1 MNARVLD
8 VLAAIGSFI
17 VLVVLLITLP
27 YVMNPGI
34 AYLLGLVGFIVVMSV
49 AGFKITDKIT

>member
-8 VLAAIGSFI
+8 ILSAIGSFL
-17 VLVVLLITLP
+17 VLVILLITLP
-27 YVMNPGI
+27 YMMNPGI
-34 AYLLGLVGFIVVMSV
+34 AYLLGLIGFIIVMSI

>member
-8 VLAAIGSFI
+8 ILSAIGSFL
-17 VLVVLLITLP
+17 VLVILLITLP
-27 YVMNPGI
+27 YMMNPGI
-34 AYLLGLVGFIVVMSV
+34 AYLLGLIGFITVMSI

>member
-8 VLAAIGSFI
+8 ILSAIGSFL
-17 VLVVLLITLP
+17 VLVILLITLP
-27 YVMNPGI
+27 YMMNPGI
-34 AYLLGLVGFIVVMSV
+34 AYLLGLIGFIIVMSV

>member
-8 VLAAIGSFI
+8 ILSAIGSFL
-17 VLVVLLITLP
+17 VLVILLITLP
-27 YVMNPGI
+27 YMMNAGI
-34 AYLLGLVGFIVVMSV
+34 AYLLGLIGFIVVMSV

>member
-17 VLVVLLITLP
+17 VLVILLITLP
-27 YVMNPGI
+27 HVMNPGI

>member
-8 VLAAIGSFI
+8 ILAAIGSFL
-17 VLVVLLITLP
+17 VLLILLITLP
-27 YVMNPGI
+27 YMMNPGI
-34 AYLLGLVGFIVVMSV
+34 AYLLGLIGFIIVMSA

>member
-17 VLVVLLITLP
+17 VLVILLITLP